1 MSSLRPTITGKNAE
15 LIKNPETLEN
25 HVKTDTLTIKNKT
38 VNGADFDDRNLQNIL
53 ISNST
58 LIQYWHRNGSLLNSS
73 FENVDFDV
81 GSFTKS
87 TLTNVTFEN
96 ADLTDIGFIGTTF
109 IDVTFKNC
117 KFQGNKFLGI
127 KGKVTFI
134 DSDLDSV
141 DFHEAQAAITLIN
154 SKVHN
159 TFNPRLQ
166 TFTNQQVGAS
176 IDMTDTTLYD
186 LQIGG
191 TLTHVK
197 ARGGAITKVGIG
209 DNIKEVVF
217 DNVRLEM
224 SMGGVVDTLIIRD
237 SLSNRMGIGEMKIN
251 NLIIEDCQP
260 TFSLSLT
267 DGQYNAISIDNCNME
282 SFKPWSITAN
292 QLHISDSNFQNTIMS
307 DSKINHL
314 TLKNVTFEN
323 GKFDNAMAKESDL
336 SGVKL
341 GGGEF
346 NMAGSNIP
354 LQ

>member
-1 MSSLRPTITGKNAE
+1 MSSLKPELTGKTAD
-15 LIKNPETLEN
+15 LLKDKTALETYN
-25 HVKTDTLTIKNKT
+25 QPINIKNKT
-38 VNGADFDDRNLQNIL
+38 LTKFHIDEHDVKNLHINNSILKKYAHRKSKIQNSSYIKTDFQAASFSD
-53 ISNST
+53 ST
-58 LIQYWHRNGSLLNSS
+58 LINVS
-73 FENVDFDV
+73 FED
-81 GSFTKS
+81 S
-87 TLTNVTFEN
+87 TFSKV
-96 ADLTDIGFIGTTF
+96 GFIDTTF

-166 TFTNQQVGAS
+166 TFTNQKVGAS

-197 ARGGAITKVGIG
+197 VQGGAITKVGIG

-224 SMGGVVDTLIIRD
+224 SMGGVVDTLTIRD

-267 DGQYNAISIDNCNME
+267 DGQYNAINIDNCNME

-292 QLHISDSNFQNTIMS
+292 QLHISDSTFQNTIMS

-323 GKFDNAMAKESDL
+323 GKFDNAMAKETEL